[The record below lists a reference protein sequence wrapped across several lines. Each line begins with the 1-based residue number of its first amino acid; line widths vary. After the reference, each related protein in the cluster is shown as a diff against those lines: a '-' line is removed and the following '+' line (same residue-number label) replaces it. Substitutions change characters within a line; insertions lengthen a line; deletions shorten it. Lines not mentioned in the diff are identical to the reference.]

1 MTSGGR
7 GEATNRSISSF
18 PDANHFYFVPHGRPE
33 GREPAYVPGK
43 KCTRTE
49 KKCDAPEE
57 IGSKQRPGRE
67 FQ

>member
-1 MTSGGR
+1 MTPGGR

-33 GREPAYVPGK
+33 GREPAYVLGK
-43 KCTRTE
+43 NVHAQKN
-49 KKCDAPEE
+49 KCDTPEE
-57 IGSKQRPGRE
+57 ILRPGRE